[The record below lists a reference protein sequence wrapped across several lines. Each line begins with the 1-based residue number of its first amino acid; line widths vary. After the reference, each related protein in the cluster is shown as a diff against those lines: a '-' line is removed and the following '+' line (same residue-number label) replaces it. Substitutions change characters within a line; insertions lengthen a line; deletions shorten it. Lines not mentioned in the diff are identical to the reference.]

1 MAQDKIKLLDDTVGQ
16 LSDQLKQ
23 AEAAASSKVRTAA
36 DTKSETKLKALE
48 EKVLKITGD
57 LEEASSDRDGLR
69 ELNSL
74 NENEIVRLKSELAKE
89 KIERLSDK
97 LEAESNKA
105 KGELAQRVRYLEQ
118 EIENLKG
125 DHQAELTQATLVIK
139 QEERQKHAGEIR

>member
-1 MAQDKIKLLDDTVGQ
+1 M
-16 LSDQLKQ
+16 
-23 AEAAASSKVRTAA
+23 
-36 DTKSETKLKALE
+36 E

-74 NENEIVRLKSELAKE
+74 NENEIVKLKSELARE

-105 KGELAQRVRYLEQ
+105 KGELAQRVRYLE
-118 EIENLKG
+118 
-125 DHQAELTQATLVIK
+125 
-139 QEERQKHAGEIR
+139 

>member
-1 MAQDKIKLLDDTVGQ
+1 M
-16 LSDQLKQ
+16 
-23 AEAAASSKVRTAA
+23 
-36 DTKSETKLKALE
+36 E

-105 KGELAQRVRYLEQ
+105 KGELAQRVRYLE
-118 EIENLKG
+118 
-125 DHQAELTQATLVIK
+125 
-139 QEERQKHAGEIR
+139 